1 MDKTE
6 TRLAKGIAWFGHPM
20 ILALALL
27 VWWTTGRS
35 DGSVLLVQTVT
46 LLMVLGLEKLIPAN
60 PGWHLGLT
68 MFAKLIGVYLLGMF
82 VTGLLLVFYDAV
94 LVPSLKT
101 WALPPALSLGN
112 LPLALQIAL
121 LFLLSDLV
129 YYWVHRAIHN
139 SAIFWRVSG
148 HGFHHGFH
156 DLHGINAGSN
166 HPFELVFIL
175 LPLIVIASLTGVSG
189 EAVSGTS
196 ALLVAN
202 VLLTHANVT
211 MQTPIFN
218 AIVTCSNQHRRHH
231 SLVFS
236 ESNTNYACNAIL
248 WDHLFGTYSSGPVE
262 QTGIGPRQPPIWKL
276 YLLPFHEPDDA
287 DTVSTRRKQQTEI
300 DKAR

>member
-1 MDKTE
+1 MKKTKN
-6 TRLAKGIAWFGHPM
+6 RLAKGIVWFGHPM

-35 DGSVLLVQTVT
+35 DGSILLVQTIT

-60 PGWHLGLT
+60 PGWRLRLT

-94 LVPSLKT
+94 LVPNLKA
-101 WALPPALSLGN
+101 WALPPALSLVN
-112 LPLALQIAL
+112 LPFALQIVL
-121 LFLLSDLV
+121 LFLFSDLV
-129 YYWVHRAIHN
+129 YYWGHRAIHN

-156 DLHGINAGSN
+156 DLHGVNAGSN

-175 LPLIVIASLTGVSG
+175 LPLIVIASLTGASG

-202 VLLTHANVT
+202 VLLTHANVN

-248 WDHLFGTYSSGPVE
+248 WDHLFGTYSSGPVQ
-262 QTGIGPRQPPIWKL
+262 QTGIGPRQPPIWKM
-276 YLLPFHEPDDA
+276 YLLPFSEPDDA
-287 DTVSTRRKQQTEI
+287 DTVSTRRKLQSET
-300 DKAR
+300 DKKS